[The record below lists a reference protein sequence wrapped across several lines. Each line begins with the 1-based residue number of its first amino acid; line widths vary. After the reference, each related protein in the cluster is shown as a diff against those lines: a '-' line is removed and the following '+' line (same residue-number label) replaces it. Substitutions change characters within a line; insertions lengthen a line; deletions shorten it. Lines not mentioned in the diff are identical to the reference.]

1 MNELSYAVVL
11 LSFAVGSWS
20 LDTVW
25 PLVLNAFCD
34 ILVLAS
40 PADTGGGI
48 KSPSSL
54 GAGPAAP

>member
-20 LDTVW
+20 LDAVW

-40 PADTGGGI
+40 PADTGWGHQ
-48 KSPSSL
+48 KPQ
-54 GAGPAAP
+54 